1 MRIDIEHLS
10 VRIGGAELVADAT
23 VRAASGQVV
32 GLVGPNGSGKS
43 TLLRCAYRALRPS
56 AGAVLVDGD
65 DLHALSPR
73 EGARRLAALPQESS
87 SEFDFTVGEVVAM
100 GRMPHQSA
108 TGRVSAADARACTEA
123 LATVGAGH
131 LVDRGFL
138 TLSGGE
144 KQRVLIARALAQQPR
159 ILVLDEPTN
168 HLDIAQQLEVL
179 ALLRAA
185 PGPKAEPG
193 PGPQAA
199 APGPGA
205 EPGAVAPAGAA
216 ATATAVES
224 GPTGGLTVLTAL
236 HDLNLAAQHCD
247 LLYVIAHGRIV
258 TSGPPHEVL
267 TPTLLAEVFQVRGH
281 QVRHPVS
288 GALQLLF
295 DRLPHQSATTVP
307 ATR

>member
-65 DLHALSPR
+65 DLHGLSPR

-179 ALLRAA
+179 ALLRA
-185 PGPKAEPG
+185 
-193 PGPQAA
+193 
-199 APGPGA
+199 
-205 EPGAVAPAGAA
+205 EPGAAPEPAATVPGAA
-216 ATATAVES
+216 GPAAPTDPTAT
-224 GPTGGLTVLTAL
+224 PTGGLTVLTAL

-295 DRLPHQSATTVP
+295 DRLPHQPATTVP